1 MSSPLKIQKK
11 TDQGTWS
18 AQRGIV
24 KKFDPDTQGALDATR
39 VHMKTI
45 MNRLLE
51 VCQIADA
58 NADVN
63 DYVHAFSD
71 WQYQIQGS
79 LDEVA
84 YVFGAAADDC
94 YHTWHERREAIPDN
108 DWWPTS
114 STRCKRATSTS
125 MSSSGRSWL
134 AQPVPCH
141 RWNGWAT
148 PWFPRLCRTYPAEDR
163 RVRWFTID
171 RYRTPV
177 QVWLWNKK
185 EYADEYDDERGRL
198 EASMVDGVTLY
209 DIGQGGW
216 CWDEVTRTVT
226 WYEYRS
232 SKAMARAYQQ
242 AQGEEN
248 APPAP
253 RRVQEDLG
261 GDLRL
266 GGARCGAATQPGK
279 RLSVT
284 AWMTRARAQGCWHN

>member
-1 MSSPLKIQKK
+1 M
-11 TDQGTWS
+11 T
-18 AQRGIV
+18 
-24 KKFDPDTQGALDATR
+24 FDPDTQGALDATR

-63 DYVHAFSD
+63 DYLAHAFSD

-108 DWWPTS
+108 DWWANKQHALQEGYFDIDEQFGPL
-114 STRCKRATSTS
+114 R
-125 MSSSGRSWL
+125 GL
-134 AQPVPCH
+134 HNPYH

-148 PWFPRLCRTYPAEDR
+148 PWFPLDSVERIQQKTESAEQR
-163 RVRWFTID
+163 FTID

-177 QVWLWNKK
+177 QVWLWNK

-198 EASMVDGVTLY
+198 EASMVVDGVTLY

-216 CWDEVTRTVT
+216 CWDEVT
-226 WYEYRS
+226 
-232 SKAMARAYQQ
+232 K
-242 AQGEEN
+242 
-248 APPAP
+248 
-253 RRVQEDLG
+253 D
-261 GDLRL
+261 GDL
-266 GGARCGAATQPGK
+266 
-279 RLSVT
+279 V
-284 AWMTRARAQGCWHN
+284 